1 MSMGKAGKSWS
12 WDADLV
18 IVGCGVAGL
27 SAAVTALEAGL
38 SVINLERADAANFGG
53 NSRWTEAYMRM
64 KNDAEIAD
72 DFEDHFA
79 RNAGWNLDPNLLDTL
94 AGPYRDWP
102 AQVRAHPLIDP
113 EIISTFADSVPPTI
127 AWLKTLGLKF
137 GPQPIYLLTQNT
149 TRIAATGG
157 GLAIIETLRDK
168 ALALGG
174 EIRYLTTAVDLLRDE
189 DDGAIAGILAID
201 PHGKRTR
208 VRARAVLLASGGF
221 QGNAEMMT
229 RYVGLRSRHIRPVA
243 PGGYYNRG
251 EGIQMALNA
260 GAAPAGEYGSY
271 HAEPVDP
278 RSRQAEA
285 VVFIYPYG
293 ILVNKH
299 AQRFINEAPGTV
311 DAHYDNITRS
321 IADTPDGIAYVIFD
335 SKVES
340 IPRWKTSIRSD
351 QPAFSA
357 PTLEALAA
365 QIGVPAAALAKTVRD
380 FNAACP
386 PEGEADEFT
395 PFAVDHRATTGLAI
409 EKSHWCRAIESGP
422 FSAFPVISTNCFT
435 FGGLK
440 VDRDAQVLDHDGRVM
455 DGLYAAGEAMGIYH
469 QVYNGSTSV
478 LRGLTFGRRAA
489 VHAAQHAAARRN
501 LN

>member
-1 MSMGKAGKSWS
+1 MDKS

-38 SVINLERADAANFGG
+38 SVINLERADAADFGG

-72 DFEDHFA
+72 DFEEHFA
-79 RNAGWNLDPNLLDTL
+79 RNAGWNLDPNVTD
-94 AGPYRDWP
+94 AVSRDPSDWP
-102 AQVRAHPLIDP
+102 AQVRSHPLIDP
-113 EIISTFADSVPPTI
+113 EVISVFAESVPPTI
-127 AWLKTLGLKF
+127 AWLKSLGLKF

-174 EIRYLTTAVDLLRDE
+174 DIRYRTTAVDLLRDDAE
-189 DDGAIAGILAID
+189 GGDGAICGVLATN
-201 PHGKRTR
+201 PEGKRIR
-208 VRARAVLLASGGF
+208 VRARAVVLASGGF

-229 RYVGLRSRHIRPVA
+229 RYVGLRSRYIRPVA

-251 EGIQMALNA
+251 EGIQMALDA
-260 GAAPAGEYGSY
+260 GAAPAGEFGSY

-293 ILVNKH
+293 ILVDKY

-335 SKVES
+335 SKVEN
-340 IPRWKTSIRSD
+340 IPRWRTSIRSD
-351 QPAFSA
+351 QAAYSA
-357 PTLEALAA
+357 STLEALAA
-365 QIGVPAAALAKTVRD
+365 QIGISADALIKTVRN

-386 PEGEADEFT
+386 AEDDGETFT
-395 PFAVDHRATTGLAI
+395 PFAIDHRGTSGLTI
-409 EKSHWCRAIESGP
+409 EKSHWSRRIESGP
-422 FSAFPVISTNCFT
+422 FSAYPIISANCFT

-440 VDRDAQVLDHDGRVM
+440 VDRDAQVLDHDGRVIN
-455 DGLYAAGEAMGIYH
+455 GLYAAGETMGIYH

-489 VHAAQHAAARRN
+489 QHAAAQRKMAQP
-501 LN
+501 

>member
-1 MSMGKAGKSWS
+1 MSMGKS

-27 SAAVTALEAGL
+27 SAAVTALQAGL
-38 SVINLERADAANFGG
+38 SVINLERADAAHFGG

-79 RNAGWNLDPNLLDTL
+79 RNAGWNIDPNVTDAV

-113 EIISTFADSVPPTI
+113 EVISTFADSVPPTI
-127 AWLKTLGLKF
+127 AWLKTLGLTF

-174 EIRYLTTAVDLLRDE
+174 EIRYQTTAVDLLRDAE
-189 DDGAIAGILAID
+189 DGAIAGVLAID

-299 AQRFINEAPGTV
+299 AQRFTNEAPGTV

-357 PTLEALAA
+357 ATLEALAA
-365 QIGVPAAALAKTVRD
+365 QIGVPAGALVSTVRD

-386 PEGEADEFT
+386 ADAQTFT
-395 PFAVDHRATTGLAI
+395 PFSVDHCATTGLAI
-409 EKSHWCRAIESGP
+409 EKSHWSRRIEIGP
-422 FSAFPVISTNCFT
+422 FSAYPIVSANCFT

-440 VDRDAQVLDHDGRVM
+440 VDRDAQVLDHDARVI
-455 DGLYAAGEAMGIYH
+455 DGLYAAGETMGIYH

-489 VHAAQHAAARRN
+489 EHAAQHAAARRD
-501 LN
+501 LS